1 MSTTTTNVVCTSC
14 LAKNRIPG
22 ERLKDGPKCGKC
34 KRPLFTGHAFEI
46 SEANAGSILAHTD
59 LPVLVDCWASWCGP
73 CKSFAPIFEMAAKKL
88 EPSLLFAKL
97 NTESN
102 QQLSG
107 KWGIRSIPTLILF
120 KAGKEAARISGALP
134 LSQLEQWLQQQ
145 GVKISS

>member
-1 MSTTTTNVVCTSC
+1 
-14 LAKNRIPG
+14 
-22 ERLKDGPKCGKC
+22 
-34 KRPLFTGHAFEI
+34 
-46 SEANAGSILAHTD
+46 
-59 LPVLVDCWASWCGP
+59 
-73 CKSFAPIFEMAAKKL
+73 MAAKKL